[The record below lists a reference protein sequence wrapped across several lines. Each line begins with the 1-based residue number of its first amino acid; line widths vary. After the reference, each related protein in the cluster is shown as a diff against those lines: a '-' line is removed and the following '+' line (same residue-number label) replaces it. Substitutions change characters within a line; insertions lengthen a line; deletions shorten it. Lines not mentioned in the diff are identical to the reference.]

1 MERDMNG
8 IFQNLV
14 RSRTVRHLN
23 LKQGGVVW
31 GRYRVII
38 QFQNK
43 EFPIDFSS
51 ATSNPQQ
58 VQISLDHD
66 YCSSSSKMKR
76 GQRLANNTSHA
87 LNHYQQNSNGSP
99 IGSGNNIISTT
110 RPVIRLHQS
119 SNSHSVNQLNC
130 QLQNGGTVSCSASP
144 NTGLVLSKKD

>member
-1 MERDMNG
+1 MQLR
-8 IFQNLV
+8 FTQHRWTLV
-14 RSRTVRHLN
+14 CISIHKIRYQSKEGKTDF
-23 LKQGGVVW
+23 
-31 GRYRVII
+31 YRVIF
-38 QFQNK
+38 QFPNK

-144 NTGLVLSKKD
+144 NTGLVLTKKD